1 MKLNSLLNSR
11 TERKGMSHT
20 VQSARVCVRYDQIM
34 AEQFSEVGQTEALK
48 LERGVLK
55 VSAQSPAQ
63 ASFLRLQEDEIL
75 QELNQYVPEE
85 EYTVE
90 RLTVEVWS

>member
-11 TERKGMSHT
+11 TENKGLSHT

-34 AEQFSEVGQTEALK
+34 AEQFSEAGQTEALK

-55 VSAQSPAQ
+55 VSAYSPAQ
-63 ASFLRLQEDEIL
+63 ASFLRLQEDDIL
-75 QELNQYVPEE
+75 QELNQYVPEDS
-85 EYTVE
+85 YTVE
-90 RLTVEVWS
+90 RLMVEVWS